1 MPKKKCEKIRFTRG
15 KNQLNCSNPAGIFQA
30 YSLFLI
36 GTFMHTCGHSLPCP
50 CQWWRGA
57 HLQMESGLCRS
68 PAASRERKAPGACWA
83 WTQPTRFAGKDVQI
97 KQKIGKIHMKCLQN
111 MYICLSMYPSIF
123 LSVCLAVWFF
133 VRFVHTSIHLSIYLC
148 YTFLHMFVR
157 PCAAQVFIENNPFS
171 LLLKVPLRLKTK
183 VRFQFWGNRNWP
195 ILFSIDPFEKTIKKW
210 RSGLRVSSL
219 NNKN

>member
-1 MPKKKCEKIRFTRG
+1 MLLIMRSINSTDQDRSFRSSQAQSDKYSSGSKCQKKCEKIRFTRG

-83 WTQPTRFAGKDVQI
+83 WTQPTRLAGKDVQI

-133 VRFVHTSIHLSIYLC
+133 VRLSIRLSIYPSIYVIHFYICLC
-148 YTFLHMFVR
+148 VRVLHKF
-157 PCAAQVFIENNPFS
+157 
-171 LLLKVPLRLKTK
+171 LLKIIPS
-183 VRFQFWGNRNWP
+183 P
-195 ILFSIDPFEKTIKKW
+195 YC
-210 RSGLRVSSL
+210 
-219 NNKN
+219 